1 MVAGDIASVK
11 ITNPNL
17 GSKTVYPVSSSDGS
31 LQMGGYKSVDDITKI
46 DNGGRIIDVKNIKR
60 SNIKVT
66 CSWDMNDPNGDELS
80 FFTAVQSDTS
90 ANTFTVTHINGSVW
104 TCTGAIVGDNEGDL
118 QNGQIELTLQGN
130 SLSKVA

>member
-1 MVAGDIASVK
+1 MVAGDIASIK
-11 ITNPNL
+11 IINNNL

-90 ANTFTVTHINGSVW
+90 ANTFTITHINGSVW